1 MSPSCGSST
10 TRRRV
15 SQLRTDRLSTG
26 ATLHDRVTVWA
37 VHRHLLPLLSLVA
50 ACSSEG
56 GVSKQQEKTTESQR
70 KLAGV
75 FPDRFQCDSIL
86 KAEQV
91 AELLGA
97 VKAHKLDNAI
107 SPPKGIAQPCNYEV
121 TMQTA
126 MEYWTYDFDCRDHY
140 KERAD
145 KLFEQYKRTSA
156 ELVSQYDQMSDA
168 GLVKPTDAGIV
179 IKRPDDA
186 VEVQVGA
193 KALDHHGQGLLFID
207 DDAPCYVRVI
217 GPEAARRLALAQAVA
232 KNLTFMNAPMDP
244 RPADAASRP
253 AAP

>member
-1 MSPSCGSST
+1 
-10 TRRRV
+10 
-15 SQLRTDRLSTG
+15 
-26 ATLHDRVTVWA
+26 
-37 VHRHLLPLLSLVA
+37 VHRHLLPLLTLVA

-56 GVSKQQEKTTESQR
+56 GATKQTEKSTEPGR

-75 FPDRFQCDSIL
+75 FADRFVCDSIT
-86 KAEQV
+86 KPEEMAQI
-91 AELLGA
+91 LGA
-97 VKAHKLDNAI
+97 TKANKLENAI
-107 SPPKGIAQPCNYEV
+107 SPPKGVPQPCNYEIV
-121 TMQTA
+121 MQSTV
-126 MEYWTYDFDCRDHY
+126 EYWTYDIDCRDHM

-156 ELVSQYDQMSDA
+156 ELVQQYDQASDA

-217 GPEAARRLALAQAVA
+217 GPDAARRLTLAQALA
-232 KNLTFMNAPMDP
+232 KNLTFANAPMDP
-244 RPADAASRP
+244 RPMP
-253 AAP
+253 

>member
-1 MSPSCGSST
+1 M
-10 TRRRV
+10 
-15 SQLRTDRLSTG
+15 
-26 ATLHDRVTVWA
+26 
-37 VHRHLLPLLSLVA
+37 HRHLLLALSVLA
-50 ACSSEG
+50 ACDTGSASSKPTEK
-56 GVSKQQEKTTESQR
+56 SQEPER

-75 FPDRFQCDSIL
+75 FPDRFQCDSIT
-86 KAEQV
+86 KPAEIAQI
-91 AELLGA
+91 LSG
-97 VKAHKLDNAI
+97 VKANKLETAI
-107 SPPKGIAQPCNYEV
+107 SPPKGVPQPCNYEV
-121 TMQTA
+121 VMSNTL
-126 MEYWTYDFDCRDHY
+126 EYWTYDIDCRDHM

-156 ELVSQYDQMSDA
+156 ELVSQYDHMSDA

-217 GPEAARRLALAQAVA
+217 GPDAPRRLALAQAVA

-244 RPADAASRP
+244 RPAP
-253 AAP
+253 